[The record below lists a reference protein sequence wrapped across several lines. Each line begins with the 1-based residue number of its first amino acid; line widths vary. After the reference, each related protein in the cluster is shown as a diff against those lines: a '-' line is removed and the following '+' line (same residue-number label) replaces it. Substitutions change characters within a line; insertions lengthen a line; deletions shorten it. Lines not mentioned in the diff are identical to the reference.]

1 MRRVKWVD
9 SQGRTRISMVRDS
22 DPDES
27 APQGIPIDVVDV
39 YELDWEQI
47 KLDLQNSLV
56 SLDIVDWES
65 AKFHHEHVA
74 GAILSAVRRPLLL
87 HLRTRERDAGNL
99 ED

>member
-9 SQGRTRISMVRDS
+9 SQGKTRISMVRDS
-22 DPDES
+22 DPDEA
-27 APQGIPIDVVDV
+27 APQGIPVDVVNV

-56 SLDIVDWES
+56 SLDILDWGS
-65 AKFHHEHVA
+65 AKLKHELVA

-87 HLRTRERDAGNL
+87 HLRARDRAAGNL